1 VCYIRNGGSVGQY
14 GGLKHGAYIWGTYIF
29 GVLRYS
35 QPAWKVFHACRNSP
49 LQIKLAKQNK
59 MQVIY
64 KQDARKSVNSL
75 GLVIR
80 LLDGTTIIWPIE
92 ELIVTCPLFNIA
104 VSVPSLAPLP

>member
-1 VCYIRNGGSVGQY
+1 
-14 GGLKHGAYIWGTYIF
+14 
-29 GVLRYS
+29 
-35 QPAWKVFHACRNSP
+35 
-49 LQIKLAKQNK
+49 

-92 ELIVTCPLFNIA
+92 ELNVTCPLLQHCGVRAKFGTATIA
-104 VSVPSLAPLP
+104 DGFWGRSLFRTNDL